1 MHLPAGLPG
10 LSANKMTDFRLL
22 GEQALHDALNEHPGE
37 LVHTGSPN
45 LLCSVLPSHWR
56 SNKTL
61 PAAFKVVALA
71 DVTDGTV
78 VTLRA
83 GNDENFCAELR
94 NCSAVMKNRVAK
106 FNDLRFVGRS
116 GRGKSL
122 TLTITLSTSP
132 PQVATYS
139 KAIKVT
145 VDGPREPRSKTRE
158 QRHLRAFATALCQR
172 PPFLDHLREW
182 DHLRM
187 KTGQLTLELPRG
199 FAAPVPPSGQDINAT
214 FHMPPQEP
222 SWGSYHN
229 PYLSSTCAFQPP
241 TFPSSM
247 NTCTHSQE
255 AQPDNQRNTD
265 VDTPCTFSS
274 ALQLDSVAGAPSG
287 QTLQNL
293 TEAPSG
299 SNLRVFKQSERID
312 YGQSI
317 RDAGSS
323 NGYSLNNSPTGDGTT
338 RGTSFVMGIGI
349 PDFRIPSD
357 HISSHNRSSMDLSVP
372 QPVSTVALLSCPSN
386 SSFSLSSNYSGSGII
401 PSRGFYGANAINCA
415 SAGGMYL
422 SSPVVPPTLLYPHP
436 YSGISQSQIHPS
448 LHLLGN
454 EFRVTTTDTNVIS
467 LQHHQTNQPHTSQG
481 TFVVPSQY
489 INSRLFQQEADSGG
503 NSHVRLP
510 VTPST
515 IIMENVRT
523 DLTEASSQGSSRDLS
538 VWRPY

>member
-1 MHLPAGLPG
+1 MHLPAGLAG
-10 LSANKMTDFRLL
+10 LSANTMTDFRLL
-22 GEQALHDALNEHPGE
+22 GEQALLDALNEHPGE

-83 GNDENFCAELR
+83 GNDENICAELR
-94 NCSAVMKNRVAK
+94 NYSAVMKNCVAK

-132 PQVATYS
+132 PQIATYS

-158 QRHLRAFATALCQR
+158 QRHLRAFASALCQR

-187 KTGQLTLELPRG
+187 KTGQFTLELPRG
-199 FAAPVPPSGQDINAT
+199 FPSSVPPPGQDISTT

-229 PYLSSTCAFQPP
+229 PYLASACAFQPS
-241 TFPSSM
+241 TFSNSM
-247 NTCTHSQE
+247 NTCSQE

-293 TEAPSG
+293 TEAPSV
-299 SNLRVFKQSERID
+299 SHLRVFKQSERRD
-312 YGQSI
+312 NGQSI
-317 RDAGSS
+317 RDTGSS
-323 NGYSLNNSPTGDGTT
+323 NGYSLNNSPTGDSTT

-357 HISSHNRSSMDLSVP
+357 HISSHNRSSMELTVP
-372 QPVSTVALLSCPSN
+372 QPVSSVALLSCPSN
-386 SSFSLSSNYSGSGII
+386 SSFSLSSNYSGSGIM
-401 PSRGFYGANAINCA
+401 PSRGFYGSSTINCA
-415 SAGGMYL
+415 STGGMYL
-422 SSPVVPPTLLYPHP
+422 SSPVVAPTLLYPHP
-436 YSGISQSQIHPS
+436 YPGISQSQIHPS
-448 LHLLGN
+448 LHLLGS
-454 EFRVTTTDTNVIS
+454 EFRVTTADTNMIS

-481 TFVVPSQY
+481 TFVVPPQY
-489 INSRLFQQEADSGG
+489 INSRLFQQDANSGG

-510 VTPST
+510 ATPST
-515 IIMENVRT
+515 IITENPRT
-523 DLTEASSQGSSRDLS
+523 DLTETSSQGSSRDLS